1 MFNVGVLK
9 NKIIF
14 LFYGNI
20 SQVSI
25 FNNIRITYYVYYITF
40 VVNINNFFFIIL
52 CIYVCLYIYLF
63 IYKYIHI
70 INNIGDILL

>member
-20 SQVSI
+20 TQVSI

-40 VVNINNFFFIIL
+40 EVNINNFFLLYYVFMFVHIFI
-52 CIYVCLYIYLF
+52 YLYIN
-63 IYKYIHI
+63 IY
-70 INNIGDILL
+70 IL